1 MTLKELLTLDDLA
14 CSTLIY
20 IKYIV
25 KQIVTLY
32 IAKRIPFLKTFG
44 QSLAKEKLHKTPFH

>member
-1 MTLKELLTLDDLA
+1 MSFKELTLDDLA
-14 CSTLIY
+14 RCPLIY

-25 KQIVTLY
+25 KQIFILF